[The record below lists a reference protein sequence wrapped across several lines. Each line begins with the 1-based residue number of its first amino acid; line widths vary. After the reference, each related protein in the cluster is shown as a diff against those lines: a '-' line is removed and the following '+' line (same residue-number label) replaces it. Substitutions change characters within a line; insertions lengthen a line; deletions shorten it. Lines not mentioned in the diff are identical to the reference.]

1 MIYYQAVTLIK
12 RFFLLRALFLWYFMR
27 LKIFSIFNTSFLLKL
42 ILNFFLLWTELL
54 KRGRS
59 DFWTNVTIGRLFN
72 KWFGATFFTYF
83 FFFRSFLSKLL
94 NVVFYSK
101 AFKLFNI
108 FFFFEQ
114 VSLQQL
120 LFLFW
125 ICFFFLGTSTFL
137 FI

>member
-27 LKIFSIFNTSFLLKL
+27 LKIFSIFNTSFLLKF
-42 ILNFFLLWTELL
+42 ILSFFLLWAELL

-125 ICFFFLGTSTFL
+125 ICFFFLGTSTFF

>member
-27 LKIFSIFNTSFLLKL
+27 LKIFSIFNTSFLLKF
-42 ILNFFLLWTELL
+42 ILNFFLLWAELL

-125 ICFFFLGTSTFL
+125 ICFFFLGTSTFF